1 MNKRKLLTGLLIFC
15 LFFQMTCTT
24 AAAAESGAAY
34 TYTVT
39 FYAGNQGAF
48 TGTEGIYVYTDRFAV
63 ADGITKSM
71 RDDGSAITVKGLK
84 AGYRISFN
92 DIPVNLAEDS
102 RYYVRGLRQS
112 GRDNATVAAPS
123 FEVQQDADY
132 VVVYGI
138 RGNTVSYEV
147 RYEDADGNTIAPSR
161 EYIGNVGD
169 RPVVAFLYI
178 EGYEPQA
185 YNLVKALTENAA
197 ENVFTFVYSRIET
210 GENQPPAPAPDGT
223 PEPEDGNQPPAPV
236 PGDETPADAEVPVP
250 GDGTP
255 GDAGAPV
262 PEGGAEADAGVP
274 DDEGGTPAD
283 EGVDI
288 PDDNIPQDDGP
299 DQLID
304 LDDEDVPLADAGDGN
319 NPLAVF
325 DPEQQDGRTNMLR
338 ALAVGL
344 GGAVI
349 LLVMTLI
356 LIKKKKDNK
365 KQ

>member
-197 ENVFTFVYSRIET
+197 ENVFTFVYNRIET
-210 GENQPPAPAPDGT
+210 GGNQPPAPAPDGT
-223 PEPEDGNQPPAPV
+223 PAPEDGNQPLAPGAKYRMTRKCRL
-236 PGDETPADAEVPVP
+236 PEAEHRM
-250 GDGTP
+250 TQ
-255 GDAGAPV
+255 
-262 PEGGAEADAGVP
+262 EHRFRTAEQRLMQECRMTKAVH
-274 DDEGGTPAD
+274 
-283 EGVDI
+283 
-288 PDDNIPQDDGP
+288 
-299 DQLID
+299 QLMREWISRTTIFLRTTD
-304 LDDEDVPLADAGDGN
+304 L
-319 NPLAVF
+319 
-325 DPEQQDGRTNMLR
+325 
-338 ALAVGL
+338 
-344 GGAVI
+344 I
-349 LLVMTLI
+349 S
-356 LIKKKKDNK
+356 
-365 KQ
+365 

>member
-1 MNKRKLLTGLLIFC
+1 MNKRKILTGLLIFC

-24 AAAAESGAAY
+24 AAAEESGAAY

-48 TGTEGIYVYTDRFAV
+48 TGTEGVSVYTNGFSV
-63 ADGITKSM
+63 AGGITKTM

-112 GRDNATVAAPS
+112 GRDNATVSAPS

-197 ENVFTFVYSRIET
+197 ENVFTFVYNRIET
-210 GENQPPAPAPDGT
+210 GGGQQ
-223 PEPEDGNQPPAPV
+223 PEPIPGGEPTDEGGNQEPGTV
-236 PGDETPADAEVPVP
+236 PGGTPADGEV
-250 GDGTP
+250 T
-255 GDAGAPV
+255 V
-262 PEGGAEADAGVP
+262 PEGGVPADEEVTVP
-274 DDEGGTPAD
+274 EGGTPAD
-283 EGVDI
+283 EGTDI
-288 PDDNIPQDDGP
+288 PDEDIPQDDGP

-304 LDDEDVPLADAGDGN
+304 LDDEDVPLADVGDEN

-325 DPEQQDGRTNMLR
+325 DPKQQDGRTNMLR

-344 GGAVI
+344 GGAGI
-349 LLVMTLI
+349 LLVTTLI
-356 LIKKKKDNK
+356 LVIRKKKGNK
-365 KQ
+365 NQ

>member
-1 MNKRKLLTGLLIFC
+1 MNKRKFLTGLLIFC

-24 AAAAESGAAY
+24 SAAAESGTAY

-48 TGTEGIYVYTDRFAV
+48 TGTEGISVYTSGFSV

-112 GRDNATVAAPS
+112 GRDNATVSAPS
-123 FEVQQDADY
+123 FEVRQDADY

-161 EYIGNVGD
+161 QYIGNVGD

-197 ENVFTFVYSRIET
+197 ENVFTFVYNRVET
-210 GENQPPAPAPDGT
+210 GGGQPAPAPEGGGQPAPAPEGGGQPAPAPEGGGQPVPT
-223 PEPEDGNQPPAPV
+223 PEGGGQPV
-236 PGDETPADAEVPVP
+236 
-250 GDGTP
+250 
-255 GDAGAPV
+255 PV
-262 PEGGAEADAGVP
+262 PEGGTPVDADRPEEDVTP
-274 DDEGGTPAD
+274 VDDGT
-283 EGVDI
+283 DI
-288 PDDNIPQDDGP
+288 PDEDIPTDDGP
-299 DQLID
+299 EELVD
-304 LDDEDVPLADAGDGN
+304 LDDEDVPLANPGDGK
-319 NPLAVF
+319 NPFAVF
-325 DPEQQDGRTNMLR
+325 DPNEQDGRTNMLR

-344 GGAVI
+344 GGAGI
-349 LLVMTLI
+349 LLVMTFL
-356 LIKKKKDNK
+356 LLRKKKKDNK
-365 KQ
+365 KDSKEQ

>member
-1 MNKRKLLTGLLIFC
+1 MNKRKFLTGLLIFC

-24 AAAAESGAAY
+24 SAAAESGTAY

-48 TGTEGIYVYTDRFAV
+48 TGTEGISVYTSGFSV

-112 GRDNATVAAPS
+112 GRDNATVSAPS
-123 FEVQQDADY
+123 FEVRQDADY

-161 EYIGNVGD
+161 QYIGNVGD

-197 ENVFTFVYSRIET
+197 ENVFTFVYNRVET
-210 GENQPPAPAPDGT
+210 GGGQPAPAPEGGGQPVPT
-223 PEPEDGNQPPAPV
+223 PEGGGQPV
-236 PGDETPADAEVPVP
+236 
-250 GDGTP
+250 
-255 GDAGAPV
+255 PV
-262 PEGGAEADAGVP
+262 PEGGTPVDADRPEEDVTP
-274 DDEGGTPAD
+274 VDDGT
-283 EGVDI
+283 DI
-288 PDDNIPQDDGP
+288 PDEDIPTDDGP
-299 DQLID
+299 EELVD
-304 LDDEDVPLADAGDGN
+304 LDDEDVPLANPGDGK
-319 NPLAVF
+319 NPFAVF
-325 DPEQQDGRTNMLR
+325 DPNEQDGRTNMLR

-344 GGAVI
+344 GGAGI
-349 LLVMTLI
+349 LLVMTFL
-356 LIKKKKDNK
+356 LLRKKKKDNK
-365 KQ
+365 KDSKEQ